1 MILANHRAE
10 GKEKVQRSYQNTI
23 EYIRQNKWLEIL
35 FVIWFVFSIFPYN
48 IHTFL
53 VSFRHNR
60 NKLWVTFKSTLFEK
74 ATLYDQ
80 AHWFN
85 LISDSVINVDC
96 SIAEWT
102 SLNKRRA
109 CSLADMSRIFT
120 SKCIKI
126 KKIWG
131 IYKEYSVCAYT

>member
-1 MILANHRAE
+1 M
-10 GKEKVQRSYQNTI
+10 SS
-23 EYIRQNKWLEIL
+23 L
-35 FVIWFVFSIFPYN
+35 FLSFPYN

-53 VSFRHNR
+53 MSFRHNR

-74 ATLYDQ
+74 VTFYDQ

-96 SIAEWT
+96 SMAEWA
-102 SLNKRRA
+102 SNKRRA

-120 SKCIKI
+120 SNVLKF
-126 KKIWG
+126 KKYEEFMKDIL
-131 IYKEYSVCAYT
+131 YVHTT